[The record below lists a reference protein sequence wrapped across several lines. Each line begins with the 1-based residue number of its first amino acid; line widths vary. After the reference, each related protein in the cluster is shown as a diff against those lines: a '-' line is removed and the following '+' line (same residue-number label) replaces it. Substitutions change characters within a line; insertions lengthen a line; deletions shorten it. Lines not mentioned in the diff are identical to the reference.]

1 MSMQTPTFWRRS
13 VLSNGLTVLLFPH
26 ENANTTQLSIAV
38 EYGSNQEPEEIAGSA
53 HFLEH
58 MLAGGSTERILLSRG
73 IENSGGILDFY
84 TEREYMMT
92 TMNILPETL
101 AEDSTVISKLLFDDN
116 FEEEKFNQERKTI
129 LNELAEAS
137 DDPTEKVEELL
148 LKSLFKSHPI
158 KRPVGGFPKTI
169 RSLTLDQ
176 LKKAHEMNYVP
187 QNMIMILTGNLSEKT
202 YEKVLKNFKTKT
214 AEKAPSKKALP
225 IETANPKPLVI
236 EKKAGLSQTYLCAGV
251 KTVCS
256 KHKDATALD
265 LISAILSGGA
275 SSRLFIEL
283 REKHAITY
291 DVQSDHTIGVDWGYL
306 NINCAVK
313 SKNTTKA
320 KDLIF
325 KELFKLR
332 TEKVPLDEVER
343 AKNQILADI
352 LRALDNPTQLSDVL
366 AYMEI
371 QFKSEKSLAEYIAQ
385 LKAVSSE
392 NIMEAAD
399 TYLKEEAFSTVFL
412 CPKK

>member
-1 MSMQTPTFWRRS
+1 M
-13 VLSNGLTVLLFPH
+13 
-26 ENANTTQLSIAV
+26 
-38 EYGSNQEPEEIAGSA
+38 
-53 HFLEH
+53 
-58 MLAGGSTERILLSRG
+58 
-73 IENSGGILDFY
+73 
-84 TEREYMMT
+84 
-92 TMNILPETL
+92 
-101 AEDSTVISKLLFDDN
+101 
-116 FEEEKFNQERKTI
+116 
-129 LNELAEAS
+129 
-137 DDPTEKVEELL
+137 
-148 LKSLFKSHPI
+148 
-158 KRPVGGFPKTI
+158 
-169 RSLTLDQ
+169 DQ

-371 QFKSEKSLAEYIAQ
+371 QFKSEKSSQ
-385 LKAVSSE
+385 
-392 NIMEAAD
+392 
-399 TYLKEEAFSTVFL
+399 STL
-412 CPKK
+412 PS